1 MNPVET
7 LSRPGKDLLQMSSI
21 DVEKTEWIEWYK
33 NDFIMVHNPVFKFD
47 FGSPYR
53 VGQVMA
59 VFCEEGTA
67 SGSINLKP
75 YTLKKNSLLVVLAD
89 HIIEA
94 YEVGADFKGTYIFMS
109 PSFLSKLNIGDS
121 YKLYESIERE
131 PCFQLENRMADSVRS
146 YIDMCY
152 TMMQISDQNPNTEE
166 SLQLLSRL
174 FFLNLGWFLH
184 HDAIEQVSHSQASN
198 VTEKFLSL
206 VKAHYKEHRD
216 VEYYADLMHMTPK
229 YMSTLVKNASGKSAL
244 KWIEEYVIL
253 EAKTQLAS
261 TLNAVQQIAYDLN
274 FPTQSFFGRYFKRA
288 TGLSPLAYRNLVRR
302 HITKT
307 E

>member
-1 MNPVET
+1 C
-7 LSRPGKDLLQMSSI
+7 
-21 DVEKTEWIEWYK
+21 
-33 NDFIMVHNPVFKFD
+33 H
-47 FGSPYR
+47 
-53 VGQVMA
+53 
-59 VFCEEGTA
+59 
-67 SGSINLKP
+67 
-75 YTLKKNSLLVVLAD
+75 
-89 HIIEA
+89 
-94 YEVGADFKGTYIFMS
+94 
-109 PSFLSKLNIGDS
+109 
-121 YKLYESIERE
+121 
-131 PCFQLENRMADSVRS
+131 
-146 YIDMCY
+146 

-302 HITKT
+302 HITKA

>member
-1 MNPVET
+1 
-7 LSRPGKDLLQMSSI
+7 MSNI
-21 DVEKTEWIEWYK
+21 DAEKTEWIEWYK

-53 VGQVMA
+53 LGQVMA
-59 VFCEEGTA
+59 VFCEEGSA

-75 YTLKKNSLLVVLAD
+75 YTLKKNSLLVVLPE

-94 YEVGADFKGTYIFMS
+94 RHGDEDFKGTNIFMS
-109 PSFLSKLNIGDS
+109 SSFLSKLNIGDA
-121 YKLYESIERE
+121 YKFYENIERE
-131 PCFQLENRMADSVRS
+131 PCFQLEDRMAGAVRS
-146 YIDMCY
+146 YIDMCH

-166 SLQLLSRL
+166 SLLLLTRL
-174 FFLNLGWFLH
+174 FFLNLGWSLH

-198 VTEKFLSL
+198 VTEKFLAL

-229 YMSTLVKNASGKSAL
+229 YMSTLVKSASGKSAL
-244 KWIEEYVIL
+244 KRIEEYVIL

-302 HITKT
+302 HITKA
-307 E
+307 